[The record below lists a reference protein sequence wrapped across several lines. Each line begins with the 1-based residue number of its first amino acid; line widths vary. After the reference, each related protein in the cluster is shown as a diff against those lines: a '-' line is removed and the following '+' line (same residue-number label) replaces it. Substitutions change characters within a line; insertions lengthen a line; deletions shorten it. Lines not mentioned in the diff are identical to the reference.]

1 MPKVNLTQLDL
12 GFMAIYVVALVVWG
26 LFHSRRKSAEDY
38 FLGGRG
44 MTWPLIGLSMFAMVV
59 SSSSLVGWAG
69 DAYSTG
75 ISVFNYGIA
84 AAIVPTL
91 FFVVFFLPFYLRNK
105 IYTLPEF
112 LEGRFDKRS
121 RYYLSG
127 ITVVGYTFADAAVTL
142 YAGAL
147 MMKMVFPGLDLNLL
161 IWGLAILAASYTVI
175 GGLSAVMWVDMIQ
188 SGVLIGGSIMLT
200 FTAFSKAGGWS
211 AVMQATPPDHL
222 SLIRPIN
229 DPSVPWPT
237 LFITLPLVGF
247 YFWGLSQAMVQ
258 RTLSAR
264 DVNHGRWGN
273 LMAAALNFVIFFV
286 MVLPGLAGRVLFPNL
301 EKADQV
307 YPKLVFEILPPG
319 ITGIVVIGF
328 IAAMTSTLASILNSA
343 QTLVT
348 MDIVSK
354 LRPNM
359 DNKAQVRA
367 GQIAGFVIIIIAA
380 LWAPQIQKFDSLVKY
395 FQQMLSYMAP
405 PVVAVFLAGLFW
417 KRASAT
423 GAFAGL
429 LSGLGM
435 AVLLL
440 LFIKQTPMGSWHF
453 LYVAPVIFIAS
464 LLIVVGVSLVTRGP
478 SPQAVERYVW
488 KAAFFRAETAE
499 MASLPWFKNYRVL
512 SIILLIVTAVFVFI
526 WR

>member
-1 MPKVNLTQLDL
+1 MPNVNLAPLDL
-12 GFMAIYVVALVVWG
+12 ILMAAYVVILIAWG
-26 LFHSRRKSAEDY
+26 LYHSKRKSAEDY

-44 MTWPLIGLSMFAMVV
+44 MPWPLVGLSMFAMVV

-75 ISVFNYGIA
+75 ISVFNYGIS
-84 AAIVPTL
+84 AAILPTI

-112 LEGRFDKRS
+112 LEGRFDARS

-127 ITVVGYTFADAAVTL
+127 ITVLGYTFADAAVTL
-142 YAGAL
+142 YAGSL
-147 MMKMVFPGLDLNLL
+147 MLKMVFPGLDLTTL

-188 SGVLIGGSIMLT
+188 SIVLFGGSVLLT
-200 FTAFSKAGGWS
+200 VTAFAKAGGWT
-211 AVMQATPPDHL
+211 AVMNAAPPGHL
-222 SLIRPIN
+222 SLIRPMN

-237 LFITLPLVGF
+237 LFITLPLLGF

-264 DVNHGRWGN
+264 NVNHGRWGN
-273 LMAAALNFVIFFV
+273 LFAAALNFAIFFA
-286 MVLPGLAGRVLFPNL
+286 MVLPGLAGRVLYPNL

-307 YPKLVFEILPPG
+307 YPKLVFELLPAG
-319 ITGIVVIGF
+319 LTGIVVVGF
-328 IAAMTSTLASILNSA
+328 LAAMTSTLSSILNSA

-348 MDIVSK
+348 MDIVAK
-354 LRPNM
+354 LRPSM
-359 DNKAQVRA
+359 DTKAQVRA
-367 GQIAGFVIIIIAA
+367 GQFAGFIIIVIAA
-380 LWAPQIQKFDSLVKY
+380 IWAPNIQQFDSVVKY
-395 FQQMLSYMAP
+395 FQQLLSYMAP

-429 LSGLGM
+429 LSGVGM

-440 LFIKQTPMGSWHF
+440 LFIKQTPLGSWHF
-453 LYVAPVIFIAS
+453 LYVAPVIFVVS
-464 LLIVVGVSLVTRGP
+464 LAIVVAVSLFTAPPTAR
-478 SPQAVERYVW
+478 AVERYVW
-488 KAAFFRAETAE
+488 QPAFFRAETEELAV
-499 MASLPWFKNYRVL
+499 LPWFQNYRVL
-512 SIILLIVTAVFVFI
+512 SVALLIITVAFVII

>member
-1 MPKVNLTQLDL
+1 MHKVNLAQTDL
-12 GFMAIYVVALVVWG
+12 IVMAIYVVVLVAWG
-26 LFHSRRKSAEDY
+26 LFHSKRKSAEDY

-75 ISVFNYGIA
+75 ISVFNYGIS
-84 AAIVPTL
+84 AAIIPTI
-91 FFVVFFLPFYLRNK
+91 FFLVFFLPFYLRNK

-112 LEGRFDKRS
+112 LEGRYDVRS

-127 ITVVGYTFADAAVTL
+127 ITVLGYTFADAAVTL

-147 MMKMVFPGLDLNLL
+147 MMKMVFPALDLKTL
-161 IWGLAILAASYTVI
+161 IWGLAILSASYTVI

-188 SGVLIGGSIMLT
+188 SMVLFGGSVLLT
-200 FTAFSKAGGWS
+200 VTAFTKAGGWT
-211 AVMQATPPDHL
+211 AVMQAAPVDHL
-222 SLIRPIN
+222 SLIRPVN

-237 LFITLPLVGF
+237 LFITFPLRGF
-247 YFWGLSQAMVQ
+247 DFWGLSQAMVQ

-264 DVNHGRWGN
+264 DINHGRWGN
-273 LMAAALNFVIFFV
+273 LFAASLNFVIFFI

-319 ITGIVVIGF
+319 VSGLVVIGF

-348 MDIVSK
+348 MDIVAK

-359 DNKAQVRA
+359 DSKSQVRA
-367 GQIAGFVIIIIAA
+367 GNIAGFV
-380 LWAPQIQKFDSLVKY
+380 
-395 FQQMLSYMAP
+395 
-405 PVVAVFLAGLFW
+405 
-417 KRASAT
+417 
-423 GAFAGL
+423 
-429 LSGLGM
+429 
-435 AVLLL
+435 
-440 LFIKQTPMGSWHF
+440 
-453 LYVAPVIFIAS
+453 
-464 LLIVVGVSLVTRGP
+464 
-478 SPQAVERYVW
+478 
-488 KAAFFRAETAE
+488 
-499 MASLPWFKNYRVL
+499 
-512 SIILLIVTAVFVFI
+512 
-526 WR
+526 